1 MGAQSRVGRPR
12 KRTQRVELRLN
23 ADDPAMQAL
32 AQEARQRHISLQ
44 EHIADI
50 LTARYLHQETPRPE
64 PQPATDAASALAN
77 EWM

>member
-12 KRTQRVELRLN
+12 KRVRRVELRLN
-23 ADDPAMQAL
+23 TGDPATKAL
-32 AQEARQRHISLQ
+32 VQEAEQRHISLQ

-64 PQPATDAASALAN
+64 PTADAAAVMADV
-77 EWM
+77 WM